1 MDYQPLCQEKLGQ
14 VIKTLLKIRGEIS
27 RVLEGDSDA
36 NDSSSNGNTNGEGM
50 TDDDH
55 TSIYDRKQL
64 QRQRTTSTVNTPAK
78 TNVSTPSAATPH
90 HHHHHHHHH
99 HQCGIS
105 SGSDISPLPFLAT
118 FSTRVILS
126 FSRKR
131 APAKTP
137 SGWGRQR
144 QQQQHRVHRLIRAA
158 KERFRTTDR
167 TTSLRS
173 TIGPGRFDTKYSGRR
188 FIS

>member
-90 HHHHHHHHH
+90 HHHHHHHH
-99 HQCGIS
+99 QCGVS